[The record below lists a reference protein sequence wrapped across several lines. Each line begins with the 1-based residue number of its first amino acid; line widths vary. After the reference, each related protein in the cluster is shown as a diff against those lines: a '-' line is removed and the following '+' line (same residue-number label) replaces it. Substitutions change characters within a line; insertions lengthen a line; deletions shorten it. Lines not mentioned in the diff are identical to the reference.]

1 MSYFKTCPHCGAN
14 LDPGEVC
21 DCREKEKPPAGAAN
35 TDEGKVDTSDQT
47 VPSPMIPRFEGGRK
61 MKYPIDAEKY
71 ISAMRQE
78 FGENKAAEEAH
89 RAIIP
94 VVNEAYAAGLH
105 GEGGYPLEVGAELQA
120 FAEASGRPLE
130 HIQANK
136 LLPPL
141 IRWVNSAYAQGQQE
155 TAV

>member
-1 MSYFKTCPHCGAN
+1 M
-14 LDPGEVC
+14 E
-21 DCREKEKPPAGAAN
+21 
-35 TDEGKVDTSDQT
+35 
-47 VPSPMIPRFEGGRK
+47 
-61 MKYPIDAEKY
+61 YPINLEAY

-78 FGENKAAEEAH
+78 FGPNEAAEEAH

-94 VVNEAYAAGLH
+94 VVNDAYSAGLH

-130 HIQANK
+130 RIQANK

-141 IRWVNSAYAQGQQE
+141 IAWVNSAYAQGRRE
-155 TAV
+155 ATA